1 MENLKILGRLKEAF
15 TLIND
20 CISENVCTP
29 EQLMNL
35 MSEDLKDNLGFYL
48 YTDSAN
54 KDVMTEEQSKGQ
66 DNNEQ

>member
-15 TLIND
+15 TLIDD

-35 MSEDLKDNLGFYL
+35 MSEDLKDHLGFYL

-54 KDVMTEEQSKGQ
+54 KDAMTEEQSKGQ
-66 DNNEQ
+66 DNNE